1 MPKAYVPN
9 DRVAKR
15 AQHQGYRAR
24 SVFKLQELEEKFHLF
39 RPGQRVLDVGAFPGS
54 WLQYA
59 AIEVGPKGK
68 VVGVDIQQ
76 IQPVAPNVEIIQQDV
91 TNFTELE
98 KKLAQIGVAQF
109 DLVLSDIAPS
119 TTGIPGVDQAK
130 SVELSQMVVD
140 VADRFLRPRGT
151 LVMKVFEGEDFG
163 AFFRSLKSQYGFVT
177 AYKARTSRDRS
188 IEKYIVCQRKR
199 G

>member
-59 AIEVGPKGK
+59 AIQVGPKGK
-68 VVGVDIQQ
+68 VIGVDIQQ
-76 IQPVAPNVEIIQQDV
+76 IQPVAPNVETIQQDV
-91 TNFTELE
+91 TDLE
-98 KKLAQIGVAQF
+98 TFGEQLRGLGISQF

-119 TTGIPGVDQAK
+119 TTGIPGLDQAR

-140 VADRFLRPRGT
+140 VAEKFLRPRGT
-151 LVMKVFEGEDFG
+151 LVMKVFEGSDFA
-163 AFFRSLKSQYGFVT
+163 AFFKSLKSQYGFVT

-199 G
+199 